1 MCNTGATPEWGSTR
15 CGDVSTRGTTVVVP
29 VFLELQI
36 CGRIPDPG
44 MGSYPTWVT
53 LAHAGS
59 MAGIIPLQ
67 HQPSRKSQQPL
78 AWTWP
83 MGTSREVN
91 EAMRPHTCSRPCA
104 IEEEKKSTHIYKK
117 KNRRA
122 QTQTTKSTAARR
134 SRPPRNGRATTHAR
148 CVSPYSLASTDPGFM
163 AIGLVQLSQSV
174 KTTNVSHTLRH
185 RLIK

>member
-1 MCNTGATPEWGSTR
+1 MCNTGATPEWDSTR

-104 IEEEKKSTHIYKK
+104 FEEKKEKK
-117 KNRRA
+117 HEMPPHLKH
-122 QTQTTKSTAARR
+122 TTKSTAAQRPRPLRDGARR
-134 SRPPRNGRATTHAR
+134 NTAHALAHTRPLP
-148 CVSPYSLASTDPGFM
+148 
-163 AIGLVQLSQSV
+163 
-174 KTTNVSHTLRH
+174 
-185 RLIK
+185 